1 MISDAAPRRAR
12 QRPAPLA
19 RSLRIAHAIPG
30 RVRFQV
36 AFEDQA
42 HGAELAR
49 RMASHPAVSAASW
62 RESSRSL
69 VVRFDPALKS
79 GDLLSALPASA
90 QDAAAPATPATPLW
104 RQMLVPAV
112 SLTAGLLVPAPPAS
126 FVIATCALPIARRA
140 VRGLVGR
147 KLNIDVLDGVAV
159 GLLLASGDVLAA
171 GVSVG
176 LIETGERIRRRA
188 SGRARRV
195 LRSWLGTTPSAV
207 RLDEAGK
214 ERMVPLEEVKAGDRI
229 SVYAG
234 ESVPVDGVVIDGL
247 GDLDD
252 KTWSGEAMPRRVAT
266 SAQVLAGSSLYD
278 GRVLIEVLAS
288 GDETRAAKLAI
299 ALEDAIAADTKVS
312 DMVYRI
318 ADRFVLPVLATGGIA
333 FAVTGQVGRLVSIL
347 IIDYG
352 TGFRVSI
359 PTTVLT
365 TMITGARQKVLFK
378 NGRAIEELAQ
388 VDTIIFDKTGTLTSG
403 RPSVAAIELLADLDR
418 REVLRLAAAAEGQ
431 IQHPMAAAIRRAA
444 KADGLRAETPHEVRY
459 QVGGGVI
466 SRVGEHLVVVGQ
478 PALLAEQGIPCPD
491 TSIAGSSVVIVAV
504 DGRAVARMSLRDR
517 VDSNA
522 KEVLASLRRLGIQ
535 RFILATGDRG
545 SAAAAVARQLG
556 LDEYHGGML
565 PEDKVGLV
573 RRLRAEGHGV
583 AVVGDGINDAYA
595 MAEAGV
601 GIAVP
606 DGAHLARETAD
617 VVLLAEDLVPLPTA
631 VRLAREAM
639 GIMRQNIGLVAV
651 PNTVGMGLAVA
662 GQLTPL
668 AATLVNNGST
678 VLAAAN
684 ALRPLQKNRLPAKS

>member
-1 MISDAAPRRAR
+1 MAADPAPRRAR

-19 RSLRIAHAIPG
+19 RSLRVAHAIPG
-30 RVRFQV
+30 RVRFQL
-36 AFEDQA
+36 AEEDRA

-49 RMASHPAVSAASW
+49 RMAAHPAVSATSW
-62 RESSRSL
+62 REASRSL
-69 VVRFDPALKS
+69 LVHFDPSLKS
-79 GDLLSALPASA
+79 GDLLGALPATA
-90 QDAAAPATPATPLW
+90 QEAAPARPVVPLW
-104 RQMLVPAV
+104 RQMLVPAA
-112 SLTAGLLVPAPPAS
+112 SLTAGLLVPAAPGS
-126 FVIATCALPIARRA
+126 VVIAACALPIARRA
-140 VRGLVGR
+140 LRGAVGR
-147 KLNIDVLDGVAV
+147 KLNIDVLDAVAV

-195 LRSWLGTTPSAV
+195 LRSWLGTTPSSV
-207 RLDEAGK
+207 RLHEARR
-214 ERMVPLEEVKAGDRI
+214 ERMIPLDEVKVGDCI

-234 ESVPVDGVVIDGL
+234 ESVPVDGVVIDGH

-252 KTWSGEAMPRRVAT
+252 KTWSGEAMPRRVMA

-312 DMVYRI
+312 DMFYRI
-318 ADRFVLPVLATGGIA
+318 ADRFVLPVLATGGIV
-333 FAVTGQVGRLVSIL
+333 FALTGQLGRLVSIL

-378 NGRAIEELAQ
+378 NGRAIEELAR
-388 VDTIIFDKTGTLTSG
+388 VDTIVFDKTGTLTSG
-403 RPSVAAIELLADLDR
+403 KPSVAAIELLADLDR
-418 REVLRLAAAAEGQ
+418 HEVLRLAATAEGQ

-444 KADGLRAETPHEVRY
+444 RAEGVQAETPHEVRY

-466 SRVGEHLVVVGQ
+466 SRVGERRVLVGQ
-478 PALLAEQGIPCPD
+478 PALLAEHRIEFPT
-491 TSIAGSSVVIVAV
+491 TSEAGSSVVLVAV
-504 DGRAVARMSLRDR
+504 DGRPVARLSLRDR
-517 VDSNA
+517 VDGNA
-522 KEVLASLRRLGIQ
+522 KEVLQRLRRLGVR

-545 SAAAAVARQLG
+545 SAAAAVSRQLG
-556 LDEYHGGML
+556 LDEYHGSMM
-565 PEDKVGLV
+565 PEAKVDLV

-583 AVVGDGINDAYA
+583 AVVGDGINDALA

-617 VVLLAEDLVPLPTA
+617 VVLLGEDLAPLPTA

-639 GIMRQNIGLVAV
+639 GLMRQNIGLVAI
-651 PNTVGMGLAVA
+651 PNSLGMGLAVA

-678 VLAAAN
+678 ILAAAN
-684 ALRPLQKNRLPAKS
+684 ALRPLQGTQPPAKT